1 MAWCGGQNLPVD
13 GTVTEIGSALN
24 GRRKKF
30 LRLLGDQAVTTIVVE
45 HRDRFARFGAEYV
58 EAALAASGRRLLVAD
73 PAEADDDLVGDVRE
87 ILTSLCARLYGRRAA
102 PERAARALA
111 AMQAGDA

>member
-45 HRDRFARFGAEYV
+45 HRTGSPGSV
-58 EAALAASGRRLLVAD
+58 LS
-73 PAEADDDLVGDVRE
+73 
-87 ILTSLCARLYGRRAA
+87 T
-102 PERAARALA
+102 
-111 AMQAGDA
+111 